1 MATIVTDCPHC
12 GARQA
17 AFEIP
22 FSKQHYRLRSTH
34 VVIGIC
40 PSCGNGIVANVHDG
54 GSGYEPY
61 KQPGDLR
68 SSDRFTVTEL
78 HPHRPKTNAPGNIP
92 DAVEQSF
99 IEGVDSLNDGRYT
112 AAVAMFR
119 RALELGLKQ
128 HTPEIDAWKLEK
140 RIDKL
145 AAAHRITPDMQQ
157 WAHKIRLEG
166 NEAVHELDAPT
177 KGQATDLQLF
187 TEMLLLYLYTL
198 PAKVQRQLQ
207 TDDANQ

>member
-12 GARQA
+12 GARNA

-22 FSKQHYRLRSTH
+22 FSKPHYRKRSVH
-34 VVIGIC
+34 VVLGIC
-40 PSCGNGIVANVHDG
+40 PGCGDGIVATIYDG
-54 GSGYEPY
+54 GTSYEPF
-61 KQPGDLR
+61 KQPGDLLSNKQFR
-68 SSDRFTVTEL
+68 VLGLD
-78 HPHRPKTNAPGNIP
+78 PKRHSAQAPDNIP
-92 DAVEQSF
+92 DAVAQSF
-99 IEGVDSLNDGRYT
+99 IEGVESLHDGRNT

-166 NEAVHELDAPT
+166 NEAVHELEAPT
-177 KGQATDLQLF
+177 KEQATDLQLF

-207 TDDANQ
+207 TDDTNQ